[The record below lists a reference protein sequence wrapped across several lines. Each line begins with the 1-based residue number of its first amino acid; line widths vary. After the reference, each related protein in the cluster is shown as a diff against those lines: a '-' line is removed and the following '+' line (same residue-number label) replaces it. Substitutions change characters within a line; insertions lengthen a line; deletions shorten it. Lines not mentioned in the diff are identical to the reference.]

1 MGKKKST
8 KKKSA
13 NINQGYMD
21 DVHRPIVCLMFLL
34 PIIIIY
40 ELGIMVTAGG
50 NPSAAFS
57 ERVIA
62 FQLFYQFLMLLGISS
77 FYLPGLAIIVILL
90 CWQIAS
96 GASWKVN
103 WRTITGMAIESLM
116 LAIPLLVLSNVA
128 NSYVA
133 RYASSLAGVNAISTH
148 WYEELLLSIGA
159 GLYEELLFR
168 LILITLLSIVLMDVA
183 GISEGPAIFVIMIA
197 SAVIFSLYHYLGN
210 ESFRWHSFVFRA
222 IAGGYLAGIF
232 ILRGFGV
239 TVGCHIM
246 YDILVLINN
255 SMSTQ

>member
-1 MGKKKST
+1 
-8 KKKSA
+8 
-13 NINQGYMD
+13 MD
-21 DVHRPIVCLMFLL
+21 DVQRPIVCLIFLL

-40 ELGIMVTAGG
+40 EFGIMITTGG
-50 NPSAAFS
+50 NPSDAFN

-77 FYLPGLAIIVILL
+77 FYLPGLAIIAILL
-90 CWQIAS
+90 CWQIAT

-103 WRTITGMAIESLM
+103 WRTLVGMAIESLM

-128 NSYVA
+128 SSYA
-133 RYASSLAGVNAISTH
+133 TRYASSLAGISAHFTH

-168 LILITLLSIVLMDVA
+168 LILITLLSIILTDVA
-183 GISEGPAIFVIMIA
+183 GISEGPAIFIIMIA

-210 ESFRWHSFVFRA
+210 ESFRWHTFVFRA
-222 IAGGYLAGIF
+222 IAGGYLTGIF
-232 ILRGFGV
+232 ILRGFGI

-255 SMSTQ
+255 SMSNQ